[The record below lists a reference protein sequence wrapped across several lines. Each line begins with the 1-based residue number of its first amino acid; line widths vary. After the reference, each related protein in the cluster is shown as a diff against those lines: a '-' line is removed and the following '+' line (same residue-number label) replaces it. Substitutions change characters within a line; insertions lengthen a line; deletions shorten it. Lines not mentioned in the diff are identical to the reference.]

1 MSINEDNVLLT
12 GGSGFLGNQFTK
24 VLETTGLTI
33 RGLEAAGTQK
43 IDISNPFRLDTRRK
57 HSLVIHLAGKAHSVP
72 NNEAAKNAFYKVNVD
87 GTKNLC
93 FALEQLVEPPKSFI
107 FISTVAVYGL
117 EEGELINETC
127 KLNGHTPYAD
137 SKILAEEWLRHWADE
152 HSVKLGILRLPL
164 IVGPNPPGNLGA
176 MIKGIKSGKYLSIGQ
191 ARARKSMVWAEDVAR
206 IIPILAEKGG
216 TFNLTDGHHPTFGE
230 LEEAIAKTLDKRMPL
245 KIPHW
250 AAKGLALTGDIV
262 GSRFP
267 INSDKLRKIT
277 STLTFDDSK
286 ARNIL
291 GWNPTPVLSK
301 IHEIV

>member
-1 MSINEDNVLLT
+1 MPNVLIT
-12 GGSGFLGNQFTK
+12 GESGFLGRIFK
-24 VLETTGLTI
+24 HELIAEGYRAYGLP
-33 RGLEAAGTQK
+33 EAGDGAR
-43 IDISNPFRLDTRRK
+43 IDIAKPFDLANATY
-57 HSLVIHLAGKAHSVP
+57 LTTVIHAAGKAHSVP
-72 NNEAAKNAFYKVNVD
+72 RDEKEKQSFYDVNFD

-93 FALEQLVEPPKSFI
+93 LALQRAETLPECFI
-107 FISTVAVYGL
+107 YISTVAVYGA
-117 EEGELINETC
+117 EEGTFISENHP
-127 KLNGHTPYAD
+127 LNGHTPYAD

-230 LEEAIAKTLDKRMPL
+230 LEEAIAKTLDKRRPL

-250 AAKGLALTGDIV
+250 AAKGLALAGDIV